1 MLELI
6 NIKMISIQSWTGA
19 EEKIKLIQNALTTL
33 ISLSLIGHSTVPASE
48 RNSVILTHLN
58 LLINSFKK
66 ITKQFHNVKIKNRF
80 YFCNMSVDRENKS
93 NS

>member
-1 MLELI
+1 
-6 NIKMISIQSWTGA
+6 MISIQSWTGA
-19 EEKIKLIQNALTTL
+19 EEKIKLIQNALITL

-48 RNSVILTHLN
+48 RNIVILTHLN

>member
-19 EEKIKLIQNALTTL
+19 EEKIKLIQLALIKL
-33 ISLSLIGHSTVPASE
+33 ISLSLIRHSTVPALVM
-48 RNSVILTHLN
+48 NIVILTQLN

-93 NS
+93 SS